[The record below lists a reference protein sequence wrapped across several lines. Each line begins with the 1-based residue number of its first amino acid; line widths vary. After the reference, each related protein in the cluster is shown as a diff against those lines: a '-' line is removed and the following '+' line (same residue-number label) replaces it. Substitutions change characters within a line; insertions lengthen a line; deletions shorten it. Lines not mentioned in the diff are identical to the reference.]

1 MATNGR
7 AEPMTEI
14 ETEAPIEAPT
24 EIIVP
29 TSGERLVAAREARGL
44 SLKDVAGDTKQS
56 LDTLKA
62 LEAMTTADMS
72 ATVLRMQAMSYARY
86 LNLPADEIASGYV
99 ESRSSTNS
107 ANMPDARIANRKA
120 LRRSWLVPTIV
131 AVGLAC
137 AAGALIWLMQ
147 PDARDVS
154 HTPVADLIAVPPVAP
169 TRLAS
174 EARTGR
180 NEIAVRALETAWIEV
195 RGSDGTIFRSRN
207 MSRGEIYFPRMDA
220 GWTLTVRDGGAF
232 EWVYAD
238 IATGLIG
245 EAGQPVYSVN
255 IDLATKDAKTAV
267 QQALADTVASGD
279 GPR

>member
-1 MATNGR
+1 MATSGR
-7 AEPMTEI
+7 AELMA
-14 ETEAPIEAPT
+14 ETETKAPIEAST
-24 EIIVP
+24 EIIAP
-29 TSGERLVAAREARGL
+29 SSGERLMAAREARGL

-62 LEAMTTADMS
+62 LETMVTADMS
-72 ATVLRMQAMSYARY
+72 ATVLRMQAMAYARY
-86 LNLPADEIASGYV
+86 LDLPADEIASGYV

-120 LRRSWLVPTIV
+120 LRRSWLIPSVV

-137 AAGALIWLMQ
+137 AAGVLIWLMQ
-147 PDARDVS
+147 SDTRDVS
-154 HTPVADLIAVPPVAP
+154 HTPVADLIAVPPAATSP
-169 TRLAS
+169 LAS
-174 EARTGR
+174 EARAGR
-180 NEIAVRALETAWIEV
+180 NEIAVRALKSAWIEV

-207 MSRGEIYFPRMDA
+207 MSRGEVYFPRMDA

-238 IATGLIG
+238 IATGPIG
-245 EAGQPVYSVN
+245 VAGQPAYSVN
-255 IDLATKDAKTAV
+255 IDVATKDAQVMV
-267 QQALADTVASGD
+267 QQALADSVASGD